1 MAKTIKNY
9 GRSVKE
15 RLLNISRAE
24 KYSSQL
30 LISRYFQERLLYRLS
45 VSDYKDKFILKGGAL
60 LYAHDGFQARPTLD
74 IDFMAKNVSNDMS
87 NIKKIFQEICQI
99 ECKEDGVVFDVD
111 TIETSEIAISKEYH
125 GVHLSLLAHLDTA
138 QQNISMDIGF
148 GDVITPS
155 PQQLAFPA
163 LIGTAPG
170 ANILAYSLETV
181 VAEKFQAMISLSLG
195 NSRMKD
201 FFDVYQ
207 ILLKQTLDPDTL
219 SEAIKATFANRGTD
233 YKENHPLFSEDF
245 FTDNNRS
252 QYWKGFLKRIKYST
266 PLSFTDVGALIRT
279 HLQPYWDQLCHK
291 NTSNNKV

>member
-1 MAKTIKNY
+1 MIKNY

-74 IDFMAKNVSNDMS
+74 IDFMAKNVSNDMA

-125 GVHLSLLAHLDTA
+125 GVRLSLLAHLDTA
-138 QQNISMDIGF
+138 QQN
-148 GDVITPS
+148 TS

>member
-1 MAKTIKNY
+1 M
-9 GRSVKE
+9 
-15 RLLNISRAE
+15 
-24 KYSSQL
+24 
-30 LISRYFQERLLYRLS
+30 
-45 VSDYKDKFILKGGAL
+45 KGGAL
-60 LYAHDGFQARPTLD
+60 LYAHDVFQARPTLD

-111 TIETSEIAISKEYH
+111 TIEISEIAISKDYH
-125 GVHLSLLAHLDTA
+125 GVRLSLLAHLDTA

-163 LIGTAPG
+163 LIATAPG
-170 ANILAYSLETV
+170 VNILAYSLETV

-207 ILLKQTLDPDTL
+207 ILSKQTFDSATL
-219 SEAIKATFANRGTD
+219 SEAIMATFANRGTE
-233 YKENHPLFSEDF
+233 YKDNHPLFDETF
-245 FTDNNRS
+245 FSDNNRIL
-252 QYWKGFLKRIKYST
+252 YWKGFLKRIKYSEQ
-266 PLSFTDVGALIRT
+266 LSFTDVGILIRT
-279 HLQPYWDQLCHK
+279 HLQPYWNQLRSK
-291 NTSNNKV
+291 NVK